1 MMASFSLHAEIVT
14 RLLWKEKIM
23 AIYVNTNVSSLHVG
37 VQWNSETKSEA
48 DLYQPLFFYKELKWV
63 KEITG
68 I

>member
-1 MMASFSLHAEIVT
+1 MAV
-14 RLLWKEKIM
+14 
-23 AIYVNTNVSSLHVG
+23 YVNTNVSSLHVG